1 LNKILKI
8 IFPELEIADA
18 IKQDGF
24 SRKRNNGEL
33 NVRAGAEALFT
44 QNDMRMQSAS
54 SVSKAQNSVSAMS
67 NSQYTNYTPSP
78 LAKKSDDLFN
88 DIENELYQVW
98 IGSK

>member
-1 LNKILKI
+1 MNKILKI

-54 SVSKAQNSVSAMS
+54 SVSKAQNSVS
-67 NSQYTNYTPSP
+67 Q
-78 LAKKSDDLFN
+78 KS
-88 DIENELYQVW
+88 
-98 IGSK
+98 